1 VHTVYRLGDRYCARL
16 PLTPAGAAE
25 LASESRWLPRLA
37 ARLTLGVAEPV
48 GLGRPTPAYPSGWA
62 VYRWIA
68 GRPYAE
74 ELVDDEAAA
83 AAALADFVRELRAI
97 DPVGAAPAGRRPLA
111 ELDAGRPE
119 VDRRRRPAHHR
130 PGGRRDRRPLR
141 MTGQEGC
148 ARCIRTRSTPAA
160 SVVRPTTR

>member
-1 VHTVYRLGDRYCARL
+1 
-16 PLTPAGAAE
+16 
-25 LASESRWLPRLA
+25 LPRLA

-83 AAALADFVRELRAI
+83 AAALAGFVRELRAI
-97 DPVGAAPAGRRPLA
+97 DRSALLRPGAAPWPSWTPAPGRRS
-111 ELDAGRPE
+111 RP
-119 VDRRRRPAHHR
+119 VA
-130 PGGRRDRRPLR
+130 
-141 MTGQEGC
+141 TTS
-148 ARCIRTRSTPAA
+148 TRS
-160 SVVRPTTR
+160 RPT